1 MSTPPFCSS
10 CGHPSHYCN
19 TAGGCCGVTTA
30 SGGQLVICRC
40 PSPPLPDKTTEVEK
54 LAQEIADV
62 PRAFI
67 AHAFGRLEEVLPER
81 RKPLAR
87 EVASTLDETI
97 LDFMTKERKTVP
109 R

>member
-1 MSTPPFCSS
+1 MLS
-10 CGHPSHYCN
+10 
-19 TAGGCCGVTTA
+19 
-30 SGGQLVICRC
+30 
-40 PSPPLPDKTTEVEK
+40 
-54 LAQEIADV
+54 
-62 PRAFI
+62 
-67 AHAFGRLEEVLPER
+67 GRLEEVLPER